1 MPMGRPA
8 ISIDHGKLLEMALSL
23 PEADRA
29 NLAQTLQD
37 SLPETYDWVAHLRP
51 GVRKSWSEEIQ
62 RRVTEIDEGRAVMVD
77 GEEVM
82 RRLKKRYPY
91 ESQVP

>member
-1 MPMGRPA
+1 MGQPTT
-8 ISIDHGKLLEMALSL
+8 SIDRGTLLEKALSL

-29 NLAQTLQD
+29 SLAQSLQD

-51 GVRKSWSEEIQ
+51 DVRKSWSEEIQ
-62 RRVTEIDEGRAVMVD
+62 RRITEIDEGRAVMVD

-82 RRLKKRYPY
+82 RRLKERCEH
-91 ESQVP
+91 ESQLP